1 VSDQD
6 RDKLTKDEDAT
17 EDVEAHKHGHR
28 ELDDSPSED
37 TDNDVEAHKHGGK
50 DS

>member
-6 RDKLTKDEDAT
+6 RDKLSKDGDST
-17 EDVEAHKHGHR
+17 EDVEGHKHGHR
-28 ELDDSPSED
+28 EIDDSPSED